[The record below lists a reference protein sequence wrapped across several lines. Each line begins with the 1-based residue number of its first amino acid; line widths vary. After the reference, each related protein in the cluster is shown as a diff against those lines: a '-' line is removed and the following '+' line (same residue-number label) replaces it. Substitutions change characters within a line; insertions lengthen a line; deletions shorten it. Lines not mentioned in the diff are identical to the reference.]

1 MLMQLSATVKRIRR
15 VSILLLPPY
24 DRGRVSD
31 VSVCVTMTSLITRAS
46 LITWRRQEICIDRSR
61 GGKVRNIDH
70 RSIQSRVREREKER
84 EEKIKTEETWGIT
97 ENRERLN
104 QNLPISVSLMT
115 NLVLTNFLEWV
126 HCILSC
132 CPSQYKKIMWIILW
146 KSFQCSAFFF
156 YSPLRI
162 TILLFY
168 NYHLYIY
175 LFIILAVSASVSI
188 VKSDKILR

>member
-1 MLMQLSATVKRIRR
+1 MLMQLDVTVKKIRR
-15 VSILLLPPY
+15 VLILLLPPY

-31 VSVCVTMTSLITRAS
+31 VSVCVTMTSLIARAS

-115 NLVLTNFLEWV
+115 NLVLTSFLEWV

-132 CPSQYKKIMWIILW
+132 CPFQYGSRAERWQCQPNRQFH
-146 KSFQCSAFFF
+146 SFDWLMLNDQIRLEKVRKEKQIKLISA
-156 YSPLRI
+156 
-162 TILLFY
+162 
-168 NYHLYIY
+168 
-175 LFIILAVSASVSI
+175 
-188 VKSDKILR
+188 KW